1 MKGGVYGLYN
11 EITQL
16 IATVGFPC
24 AMCVAMGFF
33 VKYITDKHRE
43 ELTKLNTQHY
53 DEVKNI
59 TDAINNNTL
68 ALQHLCDTLG
78 K

>member
-1 MKGGVYGLYN
+1 MYN
-11 EITQL
+11 EITQ
-16 IATVGFPC
+16 IVATVGFPIV
-24 AMCVAMGFF
+24 MCGGMAYF

-43 ELTKLNTQHY
+43 ERTMLNSQHY
-53 DEVKNI
+53 DEMKSV
-59 TDAINNNTL
+59 TDAVNNNTL

>member
-1 MKGGVYGLYN
+1 MYN
-11 EITQL
+11 ELAQIV
-16 IATVGFPC
+16 ATVGFPIT
-24 AMCVAMGFF
+24 MCGAMGYF

-43 ELTKLNTQHY
+43 EISKLNEQHNE
-53 DEVKNI
+53 EVKSV